1 MNKLSNEKRAQRV
14 VALCGA
20 AATTMYMSPSA
31 EATVIDL
38 TSSSF
43 TPSQANWTSASTLRN
58 VSIVEGS
65 ANIGGFSIW
74 NDSIGKSFSFNG
86 GFASW
91 AIAAAG
97 SVLNTSNFSG
107 TSSGFYFTK
116 GATGEVFLGFRA
128 TDANG
133 GGVGWF
139 SADLGGPQGD
149 VVFAPTGG
157 QYGDDS
163 ESVIVGA
170 GSGPGP
176 VVSAPEPASLGLLA
190 LGALAAGAA
199 TRRRKA
205 PRHSTAS

>member
-1 MNKLSNEKRAQRV
+1 MNKVSNEKRAQRV

-43 TPSQANWTSASTLRN
+43 TPSQVAFTNTGTLNN
-58 VSIVEGS
+58 VTINEGGI
-65 ANIGGFSIW
+65 IGGFSQW
-74 NDSIGKSFSFNG
+74 NDSVGKSFSFNG

-107 TSSGFYFTK
+107 TSSGFYFTT
-116 GATGEVFLGFRA
+116 GATGEIFIGFRA
-128 TDANG
+128 LTANG

-149 VVFAPTGG
+149 ISYTGG
-157 QYGDDS
+157 QYGS
-163 ESVIVGA
+163 EGESVTVD
-170 GSGPGP
+170 GSSGP